1 MSHVL
6 SEIITVVNFDNVQ
19 LSPTLSSFGITEL
32 RRSLDHQSTSN
43 SVQMSEIEGKKNT
56 TECITTTSERLY
68 IHYNTKKGIPILFHL
83 FQGCCKKMIRIR
95 S

>member
-43 SVQMSEIEGKKNT
+43 SVQMSEIEGKKTPPNVLPLLLSGYT
-56 TECITTTSERLY
+56 Y
-68 IHYNTKKGIPILFHL
+68 IIILRKVSPYF
-83 FQGCCKKMIRIR
+83 FTFFKAAARR
-95 S
+95 